1 MYLIIKLKEK
11 AGKISLRQRCNPY
24 ALQGKNRAIQKA
36 ERTGGASYIILFQL
50 KLKLHPNLIQINL

>member
-24 ALQGKNRAIQKA
+24 ALQGKNHAIQKA
-36 ERTGGASYIILFQL
+36 ERRGDRGYVGHFLVFPLSNVFKDII
-50 KLKLHPNLIQINL
+50 

>member
-24 ALQGKNRAIQKA
+24 ALQGKNNAIQKA
-36 ERTGGASYIILFQL
+36 ERTGGAS
-50 KLKLHPNLIQINL
+50 